1 MKEIKIFIAGSK
13 YGIETE
19 RDIIRK
25 IAYSIQTSTKQ
36 NNDDKYIIHTVSFE
50 DFKSHID
57 LKEHQVAYEKY
68 IVEEADIVFF
78 IFRGC
83 VGSITEK
90 EFDVAYSTYQTKGH
104 PRIHVLSHYD
114 EGLSILT
121 DSTIINK
128 FSKFKEIGIYY
139 EEYRNNSE
147 FSDLITKDLRQYIDD
162 HRSHLHIIRNR
173 WHKIITRSFRLLV
186 MVVTMILSYMLLKEV
201 RFFNSLC
208 LHQQFNQY
216 VNSKRSLKALYINK
230 AKHNIQQIES
240 LSNEINNRYNCNV
253 RVEDMSLYRLR
264 VLDELLFNMI
274 PIQCDSQN
282 IYISKYE
289 VSELEYLIFE
299 NGEIRKSNFPK
310 TDITYADC
318 NRYIDRL
325 NSLTN
330 LNFRLPTIEEWEF
343 ASNPHR
349 HYKYSGSDD
358 INAVAWYRDNADGRK
373 HERFDETKYL
383 FCNEFNIYDMSG
395 HVSEFCKDSVVFNGH
410 VLYAIKGGNYLSD
423 TAQVKN
429 TFTDWLPKL
438 ASSPAVGFRLILE
451 K

>member
-13 YGIETE
+13 YGIEKE

-25 IAYSIQTSTKQ
+25 IAYSIQTSSKQ
-36 NNDDKYIIHTVSFE
+36 NNEDKYIIHTVSFE

-78 IFRGC
+78 VFRGS

-90 EFDVAYSTYQTKGH
+90 EFDVAYSTYQTKAH
-104 PRIHVLSHYD
+104 PRIHVLSHYA
-114 EGLSILT
+114 EGISIST

-128 FSKFKEIGIYY
+128 FSKFKEIGVYY
-139 EEYRNNSE
+139 EEYRSDGE

-162 HRSHLHIIRNR
+162 HRSNSKIIRN
-173 WHKIITRSFRLLV
+173 HLPKKIYRIFLWIV
-186 MVVTMILSYMLLKEV
+186 IAVTMALFYILLNEV
-201 RFFNSLC
+201 HFFNSLC
-208 LHQQFNQY
+208 THQQFNQY
-216 VNSKRSLKALYINK
+216 LNSSRSLKALYINK

-240 LSNEINNRYNCNV
+240 LSNEINRRYNCNV
-253 RVEDMSLYRLR
+253 SLEDMSLCRLQ

-274 PIQCDSQN
+274 PLQCDTRN

-289 VSELEYLIFE
+289 VSELEYFSFE
-299 NGEIRKSNFPK
+299 TGEMKKSNFPK

-318 NRYIDRL
+318 NRYIERL

-330 LNFRLPTIEEWEF
+330 LFFRLPTVEEWEF

-349 HYKYSGSDD
+349 QYKYSGSDD
-358 INAVAWYRDNADGRK
+358 INSVAWYRDNASGRK

-383 FCNEFNIYDMSG
+383 FCNELNIYDMSG
-395 HVSEFCKDSVVFNGH
+395 NVSELCKDSVVFNGH

-423 TAQVKN
+423 TTQIKN
-429 TFTDWLPKL
+429 TFTDWLPKVD
-438 ASSPAVGFRLILE
+438 SSPAVGFRLILE